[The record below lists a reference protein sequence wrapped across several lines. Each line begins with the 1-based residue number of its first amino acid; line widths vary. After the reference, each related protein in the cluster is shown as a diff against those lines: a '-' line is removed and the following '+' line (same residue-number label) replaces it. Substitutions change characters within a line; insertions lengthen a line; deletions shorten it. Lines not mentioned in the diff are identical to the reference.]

1 MNFSAVFTFLLLMP
15 SALLAKEP
23 NFHDFSAI
31 DIHGNEIEMKEY
43 VGKVNLI
50 LICSLTSDVKF
61 RHPQM

>member
-1 MNFSAVFTFLLLMP
+1 MNFSAAFTFLLLMP

-31 DIHGNEIEMKEY
+31 DIHGNEIKMKEY

-50 LICSLTSDVKF
+50 F
-61 RHPQM
+61 FAR